1 LLRLEKILPLA
12 VLLVVAL
19 VGTSM
24 SLPAAAQ
31 GNHRAGAAAQAV
43 VGTPLIV
50 AGAAGLMP
58 QRVAAANVR
67 RAAPRSAVRRSAAR
81 TAGRSKATDQLGL
94 KSTVALVVDQD
105 TSQVLF
111 SKNSEAVLPIASLT
125 KLMTALVV
133 MEAGLPLDEPL
144 EITSEDTNYEGLGR
158 SRLRVGTRLTR
169 EEMLHLALMSSE
181 NRAAHALGRNF
192 PGGLSAFVDAMN
204 RKAQQLGMGDTRYVE
219 PTGLSSD
226 NRSSAHDLATLARA
240 IYEYPLLRELSISTG
255 YQVPVGRRQVR
266 FRNTNALVNSPSWDI
281 GLQKTGYISAA
292 GRCLM
297 MQASL
302 AGRNLIMVFLDSAG
316 RYTRIGDAQRVR
328 RWLESQPAVAVPAA
342 AQPAVLE
349 APADEPVLELELET
363 VDPEADLLAPI
374 LQPMS

>member
-1 LLRLEKILPLA
+1 MP
-12 VLLVVAL
+12 V
-19 VGTSM
+19 
-24 SLPAAAQ
+24 PAGAQ
-31 GNHRAGAAAQAV
+31 GNHRVAAAAQGGIGA
-43 VGTPLIV
+43 PSIV
-50 AGAAGLMP
+50 AAAGLVP

-67 RAAPRSAVRRSAAR
+67 RAAPRNAVRRSAAR
-81 TAGRSKATDQLGL
+81 TTGRSKAKDQLGL

-133 MEAGLPLDEPL
+133 VEAGLPLDEPL

-240 IYEYPLLRELSISTG
+240 IYEYPLLRELSVSTG

-297 MQASL
+297 MQASM

-328 RWLESQPAVAVPAA
+328 RWLESQPAVAIPAAVQPAA
-342 AQPAVLE
+342 ASE
-349 APADEPVLELELET
+349 APASEPALELET